1 MKQTIT
7 THSAGETAAL
17 GQRLGQ
23 ALTSPTIIAFK
34 GGMGSGKTCFTAG
47 LCKGLGYTG
56 DVTSP
61 TFALVNEYLGGRL
74 PVYHFDVYRIEDD
87 DELYGIGFYDYLEQP
102 AVLVIEWSENIENAL
117 PREAITVS
125 FVLENETT
133 REITINGEE
142 ALLKELTESYA
153 HPGT

>member
-1 MKQTIT
+1 MELKIT
-7 THSAGETAAL
+7 THSAKETAAF
-17 GQRLGQ
+17 GERLGQ
-23 ALTSPTIIAFK
+23 AISAPTVIAFR

-74 PVYHFDVYRIEDD
+74 PVYHFDVYRIGDD

-102 AVLVIEWSENIENAL
+102 AVSVIEWSENIDYAL
-117 PREAITVS
+117 PDHTITVS
-125 FVLENETT
+125 FAIRDEQT
-133 REITINGEE
+133 REITFCGTE
-142 ALLKELTESYA
+142 ALLKELTE
-153 HPGT
+153 

>member
-7 THSAGETAAL
+7 THSAVETAAL

-74 PVYHFDVYRIEDD
+74 PVYHFDVYRIEVD

-102 AVLVIEWSENIENAL
+102 AVLVIEWSENIKNAL